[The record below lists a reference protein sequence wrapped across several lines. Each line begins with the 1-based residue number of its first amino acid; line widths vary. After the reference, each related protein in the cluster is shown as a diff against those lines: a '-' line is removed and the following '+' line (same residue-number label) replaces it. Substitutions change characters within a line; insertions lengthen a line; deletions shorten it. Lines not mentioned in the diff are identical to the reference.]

1 MVFLFNVEMI
11 KQDSPDWDALA
22 GPVHQRAADRILA
35 GCLKN
40 GGLYIKLGQGLVSF
54 NHLLPKEYLE
64 TLQVL
69 YDKAPARK
77 KNEVSLMLS

>member
-1 MVFLFNVEMI
+1 MFCCL
-11 KQDSPDWDALA
+11 QDSPDWEQHARH
-22 GPVHQRAADRILA
+22 VHQKTADRILS

-54 NHLLPKEYLE
+54 NHILPKEYLD

-69 YDKAPARK
+69 YDKAPARRR
-77 KNEVSLMLS
+77 NEV